1 MGRSGVE
8 PTRGDKGIRTEA
20 KFKEKKAVECH
31 KSQNAERNPMA
42 SSGLR
47 RLKKCEHSPEL
58 AFSTATMRGFGA
70 VDEWFKS
77 HAWKA
82 CVG

>member
-1 MGRSGVE
+1 MG
-8 PTRGDKGIRTEA
+8 TRGDPRQLQEQARSVSKNSGVLFALTQEQQTARTKFSDHKG
-20 KFKEKKAVECH
+20 CY
-31 KSQNAERNPMA
+31 N
-42 SSGLR
+42 R
-47 RLKKCEHSPEL
+47 RL
-58 AFSTATMRGFGA
+58 GA